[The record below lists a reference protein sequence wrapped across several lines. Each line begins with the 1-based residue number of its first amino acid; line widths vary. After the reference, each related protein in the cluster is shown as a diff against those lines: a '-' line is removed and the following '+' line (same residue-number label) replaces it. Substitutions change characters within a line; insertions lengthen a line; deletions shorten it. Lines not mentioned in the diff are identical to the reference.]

1 MDIQNNS
8 IVTDADTDVLDSQ
21 ITQISNDFA
30 ETYYFDNEQQEEL
43 EMLVAKCMKLSELY
57 ERKKWQAAKAQAVPE
72 GFVLMPLEIDDFDH
86 PITKALEKGIVKDLS
101 ASVIYKAMIEAQ
113 EPTND

>member
-1 MDIQNNS
+1 MFAQESVMEIQKES
-8 IVTDADTDVLDSQ
+8 EAFEAHIKHIHPDLPDAWYKRDE
-21 ITQISNDFA
+21 NGRYP
-30 ETYYFDNEQQEEL
+30 EGMQQDWEL
-43 EMLVAKCMKLSELY
+43 
-57 ERKKWQAAKAQAVPE
+57 WQAAKAQAVPE

-113 EPTND
+113 EQSHE